1 MKIKLWWIIA
11 AISLVSIAGY
21 VIPNLKYWFPSTH
34 AASEP
39 AREEQATPDATVN
52 TMFQMTDQGG
62 ASDNPK
68 EVLDDRLD
76 YGHML
81 QGKDAMT
88 PEEQKFASLFL
99 DNQRSASIYAAM
111 RSALAKSASI
121 TSTNTDGDSAV
132 VSVALQTFPDKGSDW
147 VNDTC
152 TVELKKRGTNWYV
165 DELKT
170 PRLPDG
176 IYHTFKQR
184 LG

>member
-11 AISLVSIAGY
+11 AISLVTIAGY

-99 DNQRSASIYAAM
+99 DNQRSASIYVAM

-121 TSTNTDGDSAV
+121 TASNVTGDSAV
-132 VSVALQTFPDKGSDW
+132 VSVALQIFPDKGSDW

-152 TVELKKRGTNWYV
+152 TVELKKRGANWYV

-176 IYHTFKQR
+176 IYHAFKQR